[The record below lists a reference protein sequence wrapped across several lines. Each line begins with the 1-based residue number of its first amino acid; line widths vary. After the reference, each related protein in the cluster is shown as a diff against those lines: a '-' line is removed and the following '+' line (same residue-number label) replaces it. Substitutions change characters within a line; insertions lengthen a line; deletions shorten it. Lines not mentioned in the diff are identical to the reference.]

1 MRWKKTNYRHALRGY
16 DYFVQGPRDN
26 RWPWYTDGV
35 ADVIMHLRE
44 HYGHEMLD
52 TERRDRWGYPIQ
64 EKNPVWFLDKSRK
77 RIWIRADALTMLT
90 LRGVDQN
97 TQIVV

>member
-1 MRWKKTNYRHALRGY
+1 MRWKKTNYRHAVKGY
-16 DYFVQGPRDN
+16 DYFLQGPRSS

-35 ADVIMHLRE
+35 VEVIMHLRTT
-44 HYGHEMLD
+44 YGREMLE
-52 TERRDRWGYPIQ
+52 TERRDRWDDPIQ
-64 EKNPVWFLDKSRK
+64 EKNPVWYLDKPRK